1 MGPDFFCTNIM
12 LCKINSLKTVALI
25 LFLLTLSFT
34 CGNSTSHKQSERK
47 IIPSTGKHIDV
58 PQEVMNDIYNM
69 IKTPY
74 KYGIILKGD
83 NGKKIDCPG
92 VFRHEDKWYM
102 MYVCMND
109 VGYETHLAES
119 SDLLHW
125 NKLGKILSFREDGWD
140 KWQADGGLALMDH
153 TWAGTCELQKFDDK
167 YWLSYIGGA
176 KQGYETDPLAIGIAW
191 TKKVTQPV
199 EWNRIPE
206 NPVLSPQQLDAR
218 DFEKKTLYKSNIIWD
233 KSESLGFPFVMF
245 YNAKTK
251 NGYERIGMAVSRD
264 MVHWSRY
271 GSEPVVANGEKER
284 RGISGD
290 PHIVKID
297 DVWVM
302 FYFGAGWKPKAFDTF
317 ACSYD
322 LVHWTKW
329 QGPHLIE
336 PSESWDQTYA
346 HKPWVICF
354 EGIVYHF
361 YCAVGNQGRVIAL
374 ATSKKL
380 RTESP

>member
-1 MGPDFFCTNIM
+1 M
-12 LCKINSLKTVALI
+12 LRRMDSLKIIVLI
-25 LFLLTLSFT
+25 LLFLAFPFT
-34 CGNSTSHKQSERK
+34 CVNLATQQKDERK
-47 IIPSTGKHIDV
+47 IIHSKGKHIDV
-58 PQEVMNDIYNM
+58 PQEVMDDIYAR

-74 KYGIILKGD
+74 KYGIILKG
-83 NGKKIDCPG
+83 NGGKKVDCPS
-92 VFRHEDKWYM
+92 VFRHEGRWYM

-119 SDLLHW
+119 SDLLLW

-140 KWQADGGLALMDH
+140 KWQADGGLALMDY
-153 TWAGTCELQKFDDK
+153 TWAGTHELQKFDDK

-191 TKKVTQPV
+191 TKEVTQPV
-199 EWNRIPE
+199 EWIRIPE
-206 NPVLSPQQLDAR
+206 NPVLSPQQPDAR
-218 DFEKKTLYKSNIIWD
+218 YFEKKTLYKSNIIWD

-251 NGYERIGMAVSRD
+251 NGYERIGMAVSSD
-264 MVHWSRY
+264 MIHWSRY
-271 GSEPVVANGEKER
+271 GTKPVVANGEEEE

-290 PHIVKID
+290 PQIVKIG

-317 ACSYD
+317 ACSYN

-329 QGPHLIE
+329 QGSHLIE
-336 PSESWDQTYA
+336 PSEPWDQTYA

-374 ATSKKL
+374 ATSKNL
-380 RTESP
+380 RTESAQ